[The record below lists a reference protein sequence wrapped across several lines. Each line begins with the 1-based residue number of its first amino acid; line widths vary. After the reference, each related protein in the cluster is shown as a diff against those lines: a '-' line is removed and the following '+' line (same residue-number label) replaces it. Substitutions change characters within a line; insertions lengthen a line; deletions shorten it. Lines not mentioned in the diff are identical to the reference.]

1 MSHAAQNVVGD
12 APETVRGSVGNACQ
26 PFLPARVERVMTDE
40 LTTLATLYYIDGL
53 TQEELS
59 RRFGVS
65 RATIGRM
72 LRRAQEEG
80 IVEIRVRQSPKLT
93 EELER
98 GLIER
103 FGIMRAILTPDH
115 NDPEK
120 QRSMLASLVAG
131 FLDKNLH
138 DGMIVAVGMGRNIN
152 AVSDHAISTA
162 PRACTFVCAIGGSY
176 LGGEAMNPDHICRRL
191 AAQFGG
197 ESETL
202 YAPALVGDPAL
213 VQQLIKNDTV
223 RQTLD
228 KARRADLALVG
239 VGDMSADS
247 NMVRMGWFSP
257 GELAE
262 AKKIG
267 TVGDLMGYDFLDIHG
282 RTAKTPIQ
290 GRVVGVSVEDLRRIP
305 NVIAMASEP
314 SKVTAILGALHTGAI
329 NTLATSVSNATNLLQ
344 MDEAISSG
352 RPS

>member
-1 MSHAAQNVVGD
+1 MAHLQALSSA
-12 APETVRGSVGNACQ
+12 
-26 PFLPARVERVMTDE
+26 VEREVTDE
-40 LTTLATLYYIDGL
+40 LTSLATLYYIDGL

-59 RRFGVS
+59 KKFGVL

-80 IVEIRVRQSPKLT
+80 IVEIRVRQSPKQND
-93 EELER
+93 ELER
-98 GLIER
+98 ALVQR
-103 FGIMRAILTPDH
+103 FGILRAILTPDH
-115 NDPEK
+115 TDPEK

-131 FLDKNLH
+131 YLDKSLR

-162 PRACTFVCAIGGSY
+162 PRSCTFVCAIGGSY

-202 YAPALVGDPAL
+202 YAPGLVGNPAI
-213 VQQLIKNDTV
+213 VQQLIENQTV

-239 VGDMSADS
+239 VGDMSSDS

-257 GELAE
+257 SELAE
-262 AKKIG
+262 AKRIG

-282 RTAKTPIQ
+282 RSAATPIQ
-290 GRVVGVSVEDLRRIP
+290 GRVVGLSVSDLRRIP

-314 SKVTAILGALHTGAI
+314 SKVTAILGALRTGAI
-329 NTLATSVSNATNLLQ
+329 NTLATSVSNANTLLQ
-344 MDEAISSG
+344 MDDAINLGRQDITDITDEAS
-352 RPS
+352 

>member
-1 MSHAAQNVVGD
+1 MSPG
-12 APETVRGSVGNACQ
+12 PGEPSQ
-26 PFLPARVERVMTDE
+26 PISSGLERKMTDE

-80 IVEIRVRQSPKLT
+80 IIEIRVRQHPKLG

-98 GLIER
+98 SLIGR
-103 FGIMRAILTPDH
+103 FGILRAILTPDH
-115 NDPEK
+115 PDPDK
-120 QRSMLASLVAG
+120 QRSMLAGLVAG
-131 FLDKNLH
+131 YLDKSLT

-152 AVSDHAISTA
+152 AVSDHPISTP
-162 PRACTFVCAIGGSY
+162 PRDCTFVCAIGGSY
-176 LGGEAMNPDHICRRL
+176 MGGEAMNPDHISRRL
-191 AAQFGG
+191 ASQFGG

-202 YAPALVGDPAL
+202 YAPALVGDRDIR
-213 VQQLIKNDTV
+213 QRLIENATV

-257 GELAE
+257 QELSE
-262 AKKIG
+262 AKRIG
-267 TVGDLMGYDFLDIHG
+267 TVGDLMGYDFVDIHG
-282 RTAKTPIQ
+282 RPAVTPIQ
-290 GRVVGVSVEDLRRIP
+290 GRVVGLSVEDLRRIP
-305 NVIAMASEP
+305 NVVAMASEA
-314 SKVTAILGALHTGAI
+314 SKATAILGALRTGAI
-329 NTLATSVSNATNLLQ
+329 NTLATSVSNATTLLQ
-344 MDEAISSG
+344 MDEAITAG
-352 RPS
+352 RPG